1 LPRHQA
7 VASANTFRWR
17 CSSGSARP
25 PRSGPPT
32 IPGLTNA
39 RRLFLT
45 GRYEEAIEIYE
56 ALNEKEPTAAALG
69 LADCYRE
76 TGRAKQAEDGLLA
89 ACQRDPKNADLAA
102 GAAWLAWQRG
112 DHDQARN
119 RAETALRLNDKHLA
133 AHWISAELHR
143 VSGRLDDAR
152 RGYQWFIDYYN
163 GHEQFTPEDLRWIGL
178 AAAQY
183 ARWSRNSDQF
193 RFLVN
198 TLYPQA
204 LTLDENYWPARL
216 EMALLFLEKY
226 NAGDARLQL
235 DAALAINPN
244 AAPVHAARAAV
255 ALQDFDL
262 PTARRSLDQALA
274 IDSQCLSAHQLRAD
288 ALLAELRVDEAIAA
302 LEAARR
308 LNPVDES
315 TLGRL
320 AGAYAAADGLGDNV
334 PDSRFARLVGEVT
347 GRNPQCGEFF
357 VALADSLD
365 RMRRYPDAARY
376 YREADRRMP
385 QLLYTRGQLGLLQ
398 MRLGDEAEA
407 RRLLDQSFRDDP
419 FNVRVRNQL
428 EVLDVLQGYAVLETE
443 HFLIK
448 YDAKHDELLARYAAR
463 YLEDQVH
470 PAAVATFGF
479 APPDK
484 SLFEIFSTG
493 NGVSG
498 HGWFSARMTGLPFIG
513 TVGACAGKVVA
524 IASPNDVGDKFNWA
538 RVLRHEYAHV
548 VTLQQTKFAIPHWY
562 TEALAVRFEGGQRPA
577 DWNDVLVRRAKA
589 ETLLDLET
597 IDLGFIRPKD
607 RDEWALA
614 YCQAELYAEFMV
626 ARYGEV
632 ALVKLLGAYTDNL
645 DTSAAIRRCFGVEP
659 AEFEHAYR
667 AYLSQV
673 VEGLGERV
681 PEEDALAL
689 EAGLKLKRGELAEAE
704 ELCRLGAERY
714 PHSDRW
720 LKSLASVYLRTG
732 EKTKLR
738 DTLRRLSDFDYDNW
752 LYRKKLLELAIEAGD
767 FEDAV
772 RWATETLQIDVN
784 DAEVHALLGQA
795 LGAREQ
801 YSRAIEEL
809 ETAVSLVPQQADW
822 RASLAEMYLQAGR
835 TEQAGRTPDRDSREN
850 PTTPDR

>member
-1 LPRHQA
+1 MHHATSTFRGLTLLLWLC
-7 VASANTFRWR
+7 ASAAAW
-17 CSSGSARP
+17 SADDSGL
-25 PRSGPPT
+25 G
-32 IPGLTNA
+32 NA

-45 GRYEEAIEIYE
+45 GRYEEAIEAYE
-56 ALNEKEPTAAALG
+56 ALADKEPSAAALG

-76 TGRAKQAEDGLLA
+76 TGRLKQAEDSLLA

-102 GAAWLAWQRG
+102 GAALLAWQRG
-112 DHDQARN
+112 DHDQARD
-119 RAETALRLNDKHLA
+119 RAAAAIQLNDQQLA
-133 AHWISAELHR
+133 ARWVSAELQR

-163 GHEQFTPEDLRWIGL
+163 GHDRFTPEDLRWIGL
-178 AAAQY
+178 AAAQF
-183 ARWSRNSDQF
+183 ARWTRNSGQF

-204 LTLDENYWPARL
+204 LKLDENHWPARL

-226 NAGDARLQL
+226 NAGDARAQL

-244 AAPVHAARAAV
+244 AAPAHAARAAL

-262 PTARRSLDQALA
+262 QTVRRSLDQALA
-274 IDSQCLSAHQLRAD
+274 IDPRCLPAHQLRAD
-288 ALLAELRVDEAIAA
+288 TLLAELRVAEAIEA

-308 LNPVDES
+308 LNPADEL

-320 AGAYAAADGLGDNV
+320 AAAFAAVDGPCDDR

-357 VALADSLD
+357 VALADGLD

-376 YREADRRMP
+376 YREAERRMP
-385 QLLYTRGQLGLLQ
+385 QSLYTRGQLGLLL

-407 RRLLDQSFRDDP
+407 RRVLDEAFREDP

-428 EVLDVLQGYAVLETE
+428 EVLDVLQDYAVLETA

-463 YLEDQVH
+463 HLEDQVY
-470 PAAVATFGF
+470 PEAVAAFGF
-479 APPDK
+479 APPQK

-493 NGVSG
+493 NGTSG

-524 IASPNDVGDKFNWA
+524 LTSPNDGHDKFNWA

-548 VTLQQTKFAIPHWY
+548 VTLQQTNFAIPHWY

-577 DWNDVLVRRAKA
+577 DWNEVLVRRAEAK
-589 ETLLDLET
+589 TLLDLET
-597 IDLGFIRPKD
+597 INLGFIRPKD
-607 RDEWALA
+607 KDEWALA

-626 ARYGEV
+626 ARYGEDS
-632 ALVKLLGAYTDNL
+632 LVKLLGAYTDNL
-645 DTSAAIRRCFGVEP
+645 DTNAAIRRCFVVEP
-659 AEFEHAYR
+659 AEFEQAYR
-667 AYLSQV
+667 AYVSEV
-673 VEGLGERV
+673 VEGLGQRG
-681 PEEDALAL
+681 PEEDALARQ
-689 EAGLKLKRGELAEAE
+689 AGLTLKSGELAWAE
-704 ELCRLGAERY
+704 ELCRQGAERY

-720 LKSLASVYLRTG
+720 LKSLAGVYLRTG
-732 EKTKLR
+732 EKSKLR
-738 DTLRRLSDFDYDNW
+738 DTLRRLADFDYDHW

-795 LGAREQ
+795 LGARKQ

-809 ETAVSLVPQQADW
+809 ETAVNLVPQQAEW

-835 TEQAGRTPDRDSREN
+835 TEQAGSTPDRDARKQ